1 MRTHYYREL
10 YQNPQIRLCWFL
22 PMIRRAERTGEG
34 ITTKEQIPLRGLD
47 YTIYFKPEVKTSGG
61 SLSLTL
67 RWEDEGEQHSQTIP
81 IVREESHLISGSF
94 VYFFLCPF
102 GYKAKK
108 LFYIGSSFRS
118 RRAFSHRYYRQNL
131 SRQRREVSKGSGDSP
146 YRRYGKEYYKGRIT
160 PYGKR
165 CKRFLENEERSLQAF
180 YALAIAITDKAEK
193 PKRK

>member
-34 ITTKEQIPLRGLD
+34 VAIEKPIPLRGLG
-47 YTIYFKPEVKTSGG
+47 YIIYFKPELETSGG

-81 IVREESHLISGSF
+81 IVRRESNLIRGSY
-94 VYFFLCPF
+94 VYYFLCPF

-108 LFYIGSSFRS
+108 LFYIGSRFRS
-118 RRAFSHRYYRQNL
+118 RRAFPHIYHEQSL
-131 SRQRREVSKGSGDSP
+131 SRQRRELSRGSGEEP
-146 YRRYGKEYYKGRIT
+146 FRRYGKEYYRGKIT

-165 CKRFLENEERSLQAF
+165 CKRFLENDERSLQAF
-180 YALAIAITDKAEK
+180 YAMAMAITDKVHE

>member
-1 MRTHYYREL
+1 
-10 YQNPQIRLCWFL
+10 
-22 PMIRRAERTGEG
+22 MIRRAERTGEG